1 MEKKNEWRVDSETK
15 MGVSWGGASGG
26 YKESHHP
33 SFCSTNRDRWT
44 SGASV
49 VGCLGCLC
57 AALDSSQELKGL
69 GARFPQVGLTQ
80 IRLASGA
87 AYHRDSFR
95 EIFFP
100 GHR

>member
-1 MEKKNEWRVDSETK
+1 M
-15 MGVSWGGASGG
+15 
-26 YKESHHP
+26 
-33 SFCSTNRDRWT
+33 
-44 SGASV
+44 

-57 AALDSSQELKGL
+57 AALDSSRELKGL